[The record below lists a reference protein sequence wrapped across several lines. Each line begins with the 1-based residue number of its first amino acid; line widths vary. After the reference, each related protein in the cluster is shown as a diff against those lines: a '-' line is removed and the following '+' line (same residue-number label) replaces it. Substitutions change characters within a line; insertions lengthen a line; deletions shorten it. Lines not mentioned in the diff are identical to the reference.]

1 MPDIINTIIAL
12 FLTALFFVV
21 LALAISQPIISIWA
35 AVTGRGRFLAY
46 FVGVF
51 LAGVVL
57 LPVLHTVVV
66 DSHSWIGI
74 PRRTRD
80 HDLFVLDDYCTYFP
94 CFVRAILL
102 ARRTDREEKK
112 EIVTLTSRPH
122 APSPYTAAPAATP
135 TTARAR

>member
-66 DSHSWIGI
+66 DSPNLRGILGSEFREGLEIMIYLFLMTIAPISLALSGLFYWLGEPIGKK
-74 PRRTRD
+74 RRK
-80 HDLFVLDDYCTYFP
+80 L
-94 CFVRAILL
+94 
-102 ARRTDREEKK
+102 
-112 EIVTLTSRPH
+112 
-122 APSPYTAAPAATP
+122 
-135 TTARAR
+135 